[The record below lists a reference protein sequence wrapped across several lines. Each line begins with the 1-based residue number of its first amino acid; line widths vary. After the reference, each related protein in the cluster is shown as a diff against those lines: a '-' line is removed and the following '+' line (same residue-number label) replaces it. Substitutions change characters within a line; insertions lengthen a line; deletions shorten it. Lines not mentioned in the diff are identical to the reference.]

1 MIGKQFLEVQA
12 DRWGIFL
19 QLEMTILALPICPF
33 MIVKWFGVIFK
44 VKEDALTQ
52 DFHKKE
58 PARSFLLGKQKT
70 EL

>member
-1 MIGKQFLEVQA
+1 
-12 DRWGIFL
+12 
-19 QLEMTILALPICPF
+19 MTILALPICPF